1 MKIFNIIGYWINT
14 KNGENRQNNNL
25 ICLRIGNS
33 YDEVYKWAQQNKEK
47 FFFRY
52 DEVYNP
58 SEINENNVKFDF
70 SVKEIHE
77 IYLKDISDS
86 EYKAQMKLVAKVEY
100 KKIETPIVDDNNL

>member
-14 KNGENRQNNNL
+14 KNGESRQNTNL
-25 ICLRIGNS
+25 LCLRAGSS
-33 YDEVYKWAQQNKEK
+33 YDEVYKWAQQNKEQ

-77 IYLKDISDS
+77 MYIKDIYDN
-86 EYKAQMKLVAKVEY
+86 EYKTQIDLIAKIEY
-100 KKIETPIVDDNNL
+100 KKVEIPIVHDNN